1 MTIPR
6 GRKRALMQPHQS
18 VLVDMRAK
26 GFSYQQLADWL
37 ADKEIQVSK
46 DTVRLFVERA
56 TEMKVSNE

>member
-1 MTIPR
+1 
-6 GRKRALMQPHQS
+6 MQPHQS